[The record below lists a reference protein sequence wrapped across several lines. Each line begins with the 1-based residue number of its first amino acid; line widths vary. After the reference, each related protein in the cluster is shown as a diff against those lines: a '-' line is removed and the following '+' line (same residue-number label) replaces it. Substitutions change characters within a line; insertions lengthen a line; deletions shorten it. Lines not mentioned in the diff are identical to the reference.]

1 MKLTKQRL
9 KEIIKEEIKKLNE
22 GRSGAGAYINIFD
35 KLLRKQMGKDYDKK
49 PPSEK
54 DIKRVMGF
62 MRKRYGEPNMYEK
75 KSEKEGKLSESP
87 KADKLRKKIEVV
99 MGTLLKKL
107 GIKSSVSNVSG
118 SGGMSF
124 FLDDTKEAKKLKK
137 ELEKRIKDV
146 RIINLDKKAGDWSNH
161 VVYAKLFEGK
171 ITEGIE
177 TNQSLILKM
186 KKISDFK
193 KYWADPDQRKDVYYK
208 NVPVKLFKRYF
219 KLNPRELQHI
229 DMDNI
234 NVMRNGKVDLYNE
247 GKLNYSELFNES
259 GILYKA
265 GVKKY
270 GKEGMKKIQQAA
282 GKRLSHAT
290 IGAIKDKYEKDKKEG
305 KINEAQEP
313 LWTKDTVK
321 DAVKQI
327 KKGLKN
333 AVPYLDDIGPS
344 TLGGEHRIS
353 IIGKIS
359 LDKKNTWANG
369 ILQNSRWGLI
379 HFFPD
384 GTLDTIRMS
393 GWRSYEERKK
403 VPILRKSKNKT
414 LKQAIDRMGRYF
426 TVVRT
431 KYPVKGK

>member
-1 MKLTKQRL
+1 
-9 KEIIKEEIKKLNE
+9 
-22 GRSGAGAYINIFD
+22 
-35 KLLRKQMGKDYDKK
+35 
-49 PPSEK
+49 
-54 DIKRVMGF
+54 
-62 MRKRYGEPNMYEK
+62 
-75 KSEKEGKLSESP
+75 
-87 KADKLRKKIEVV
+87 

-107 GIKSSVSNVSG
+107 GIKSSVKNLSG
-118 SGGMSF
+118 KGGMSF
-124 FLDDTKEAKKLKK
+124 FLDDPKEAKKLKK

-146 RIINLDKKAGDWSNH
+146 RIINLDRKAGDESEY
-161 VVYAKLFEGK
+161 VVYARLF
-171 ITEGIE
+171 
-177 TNQSLILKM
+177 
-186 KKISDFK
+186 
-193 KYWADPDQRKDVYYK
+193 
-208 NVPVKLFKRYF
+208 
-219 KLNPRELQHI
+219 
-229 DMDNI
+229 
-234 NVMRNGKVDLYNE
+234 
-247 GKLNYSELFNES
+247 
-259 GILYKA
+259 
-265 GVKKY
+265 
-270 GKEGMKKIQQAA
+270 
-282 GKRLSHAT
+282 
-290 IGAIKDKYEKDKKEG
+290 EG

-321 DAVKQI
+321 DAIKQI

-369 ILQNSRWGLI
+369 ILHNSRWGLI

-393 GWRSYEERKK
+393 GWGSYEERKK

-414 LKQAIDRMGRYF
+414 LIQAIDRMGKYF